1 MSSYKCIREKKKNNF
16 FHLCHSHKQKKKEK
30 DFKKCSY
37 CVFSSTGRQTIEE
50 AILQRLLIKLVVSQ
64 NELKSKPVYLK
75 SWPLVGIASIKLFTI
90 MLFNIRTQCHNES
103 SFNVWA
109 TLDGGGVCHITFK
122 LKKIIIEL
130 CNSGQR
136 VFTSDISSQISHQQ
150 MDWHR
155 LFTKIP
161 LSIARKRKKKK
172 WQGWIIACILFFTS
186 LQK

>member
-1 MSSYKCIREKKKNNF
+1 MSSYKCIREKKRIISFTSAILTNKT
-16 FHLCHSHKQKKKEK
+16 KKEK

-122 LKKIIIEL
+122 LKKNNYRALQFRPASLHLWYII
-130 CNSGQR
+130 
-136 VFTSDISSQISHQQ
+136 TDIPSTDGLTQAFH
-150 MDWHR
+150 
-155 LFTKIP
+155 
-161 LSIARKRKKKK
+161 
-172 WQGWIIACILFFTS
+172 
-186 LQK
+186 

>member
-1 MSSYKCIREKKKNNF
+1 MHQREKKNNF

-136 VFTSDISSQISHQQ
+136 VFTSDISSQISHRWI
-150 MDWHR
+150 DTGFSLR
-155 LFTKIP
+155 SLFQLQEKE
-161 LSIARKRKKKK
+161 KRRNDK
-172 WQGWIIACILFFTS
+172 AA
-186 LQK
+186 

>member
-1 MSSYKCIREKKKNNF
+1 M
-16 FHLCHSHKQKKKEK
+16 
-30 DFKKCSY
+30 
-37 CVFSSTGRQTIEE
+37 
-50 AILQRLLIKLVVSQ
+50 VSQ

-122 LKKIIIEL
+122 LKKNNNYRALQFRPASLHLWYSI
-130 CNSGQR
+130 
-136 VFTSDISSQISHQQ
+136 TDIPSTD
-150 MDWHR
+150 DWHR

-172 WQGWIIACILFFTS
+172 WQGCIIACILFFTS

>member
-1 MSSYKCIREKKKNNF
+1 M
-16 FHLCHSHKQKKKEK
+16 
-30 DFKKCSY
+30 
-37 CVFSSTGRQTIEE
+37 
-50 AILQRLLIKLVVSQ
+50 VSQ

-122 LKKIIIEL
+122 LKKIIIIIEL

-150 MDWHR
+150 MIGTGFSLR
-155 LFTKIP
+155 SRFQLQEKQ
-161 LSIARKRKKKK
+161 KKKK
-172 WQGWIIACILFFTS
+172 WQGSIIACILFFTS